1 MSAVPSSQARI
12 NQIYNE
18 ILDLQSEIIKSEKQM
33 DELYRC
39 REYEQEG
46 EEGERRD
53 FLNKCFIERL
63 NLLRDA
69 ALGSQIPK

>member
-18 ILDLQSEIIKSEKQM
+18 ILDLQTEIIKSEKQM

-39 REYEQEG
+39 REYEKEG
-46 EEGERRD
+46 EEGEHCK
-53 FLNKCFIERL
+53 FLNECLVERL